1 MIGGVNNRKALIMR
15 TEILTVFKDP
25 ANPDFY
31 TASYSA
37 DGDNE
42 AHHLAYKG
50 TLSDA
55 IAEAL
60 SVWGLFEDDVLIDAS
75 N

>member
-1 MIGGVNNRKALIMR
+1 MVFIAIMR
-15 TEILTVFKDP
+15 TEILTVFRDP
-25 ANPDFY
+25 SERDFY
-31 TASYSA
+31 MAHYSD
-37 DGDNE
+37 DGENE
-42 AHHLAYKG
+42 AQHLAYKG

>member
-1 MIGGVNNRKALIMR
+1 MR
-15 TEILTVFKDP
+15 TEILTIFRDP
-25 ANPDFY
+25 SARDFY
-31 TASYSA
+31 TAHYS
-37 DGDNE
+37 DDDENE
-42 AHHLAYKG
+42 AQHLAYKG

-60 SVWGLFEDDVLIDAS
+60 AVWSLFEDDVLIDAS